1 MRILMTQRDLT
12 YVGGT
17 EMVTVELAKELAE
30 RGHEVAVYTP
40 RTGRIANI
48 MIASGVWVRDRLA
61 DIPWVPDII
70 HGQHHLQTMAA
81 LAKFQETPAV
91 SYCHGVLPWVERPP
105 VHPRI
110 GRYLMMCEWLV
121 PRTAPEYGIPP
132 EKVVVLP
139 NFVNLTRFTR
149 VRTPPARPLRAALF
163 GGSLQPEDVS
173 KLEAACAKASLALD
187 KIGYNHRNP
196 LDRPEIFLQG
206 YDVVFA
212 IGRCALEALAC
223 GCAVIPVMP
232 GQAGALITPA
242 TLSQYAFS
250 NFSPRYFVT
259 ANQISEEWLIE
270 QLGQYRPDDVL
281 AVTTMVRERQSLQR
295 ATDRL
300 LEIYTEAREAV
311 VQVATT
317 DPRSEFA
324 PYLESM
330 GRDADAIWEELEILR
345 GRLQAETSEIKGLK
359 QALKRSERAKAKV
372 EADLKTLKLRHDLM
386 GQTLREHWMGRWL
399 LGRVHRLLR
408 HAPVEAEGKPE
419 QGPAALPAAT
429 TLS

>member
-30 RGHEVAVYTP
+30 RGREVAVYTP

-61 DIPWVPDII
+61 DIPWVPDVI

-81 LAKFQETPAV
+81 LAKFKETPAV
-91 SYCHGVLPWVERPP
+91 YYCHGVLPWVERPP

-121 PRTAPEYGIPP
+121 PRTAPEYGLPP

-139 NFVNLTRFTR
+139 NFVNLARFTQ

-163 GGSLQPEDVS
+163 GGWLQPEDVN
-173 KLEAACAKASLALD
+173 KLEAACAKASLKLD
-187 KIGYNHRNP
+187 KIGYNHANP
-196 LDRPEIFLQG
+196 LERPEIFLQG

-259 ANQISEEWLIE
+259 ANQISEEWLLE
-270 QLGQYRPDDVL
+270 QLAQFRPDDVL
-281 AVTTMVRERQSLQR
+281 AVTSMVRERQSLQK
-295 ATDRL
+295 AADRL
-300 LEIYTEAREAV
+300 LEIYAEARDAV
-311 VQVATT
+311 AQGASS
-317 DPRSEFA
+317 DPSSEFA

-330 GRDADAIWEELEILR
+330 GRDADAIWAELEVLR
-345 GRLQAETSEIKGLK
+345 GRLKAESSEIKGLK

-408 HAPVEAEGKPE
+408 HAPVEAEAKRGLE
-419 QGPAALPAAT
+419 PASVRAAA
-429 TLS
+429 SPS

>member
-48 MIASGVWVRDRLA
+48 MISSGVWVRDRLS

-81 LAKFQETPAV
+81 LAKFKETPAV
-91 SYCHGVLPWVERPP
+91 YYCHGVLPWVERPP

-121 PRTAPEYGIPP
+121 PRTSPEYGLPP

-139 NFVNLTRFTR
+139 NFVNLARFTQ

-163 GGSLQPEDVS
+163 GGWLQPEDVS
-173 KLEAACAKASLALD
+173 KLEAACAKASLKLD
-187 KIGYNHRNP
+187 KIGYNHENP
-196 LDRPEIFLQG
+196 LERPEIFLQG

-223 GCAVIPVMP
+223 GCAVIPLMP

-270 QLGQYRPDDVL
+270 QLAQYHPDDVL
-281 AVTTMVRERQSLQR
+281 TVTATVRERQSLQK
-295 ATDRL
+295 AVDRL
-300 LEIYTEAREAV
+300 LELYAEAKAATVPAEAE
-311 VQVATT
+311 A
-317 DPRSEFA
+317 PSSEFA
-324 PYLESM
+324 PYLETM
-330 GRDADAIWEELEILR
+330 GREADVMWAELEAMR
-345 GRLQAETSEIKGLK
+345 GRLKAESGEVRALK
-359 QALKRSERAKAKV
+359 QALKRSERAKEKV
-372 EADLKTLKLRHDLM
+372 EADFKTLKLRHDLTA
-386 GQTLREHWMGRWL
+386 QTLREHWMGRWL
-399 LGRVHRLLR
+399 LGRVRRLLR
-408 HAPVEAEGKPE
+408 HAPQEAEAKRCLEPASA
-419 QGPAALPAAT
+419 PAAASP
-429 TLS
+429 S